1 MKEGEML
8 AGDCQIQ
15 LLSNGPYKLIMN
27 LHGRVRALL
36 YFRRHYTLHV
46 ANPMNSQGGHGLME
60 TRTKVTC
67 NAEGLDTILYLRS
80 LWEL

>member
-1 MKEGEML
+1 ML

-36 YFRRHYTLHV
+36 YFWGYYTLHE

-60 TRTKVTC
+60 MSTKVTC
-67 NAEGLDTILYLRS
+67 NAEGLDTILYLRPV
-80 LWEL
+80 LEL